1 LIVDLHA
8 HYPMHLDPGL
18 RGNVWKLLRSRG
30 RDLRI
35 RDYFRALGV
44 NLASQFGNYPSLFS
58 GPRVRVPWMVQGDV
72 GVALSVLYSFFDEFE
87 CHKATGTDNL
97 DVILRLADLV
107 EERVRDE
114 HAGEAVV
121 VHNPAELLAATND
134 GTLALVHCVEGGFH
148 LLGDTPEDVEA
159 AVDKLADRG
168 VAYITLAHLIWRGL
182 ATGSNAFPQ
191 LNDEKYARRCKQ
203 PPVGLTRR
211 GEAAVKA
218 MVRRGV
224 VIDISHMS
232 PRGIDDVF
240 DLLDKLDPQRTVPV
254 YATHS
259 ACQFGPH
266 PQEYNLSTER
276 VERIAARNGVI
287 GLIFAEYQLYD
298 GLEKKKRKHFED
310 AFEALRQHIDRI
322 REITKIDTN
331 RHVAIGSDFDGFIKP
346 TLKGLRDM
354 KDMKDLEQAIM
365 EAYPEDGQLICSENA
380 LRPLRTYWQGA

>member
-1 LIVDLHA
+1 VIVDLHA

-18 RGNVWKLLRSRG
+18 RGNVWRLLRTRRG
-30 RDLRI
+30 NLRI

-58 GPRVRVPWMVQGDV
+58 GPRVRVPWMVEGQV

-97 DVILRLADLV
+97 RVILRLAELV
-107 EERVRDE
+107 EERIHED
-114 HAGEAVV
+114 HAGEAVIA
-121 VHNPAELLAATND
+121 HNPAELAAATAAER
-134 GTLALVHCVEGGFH
+134 LALVHCVEGGFH

-159 AVDKLADRG
+159 AIDKLADRG
-168 VAYITLAHLIWRGL
+168 VAYITLAHLVWRGL
-182 ATGSNAFPQ
+182 ATGANAFPQ
-191 LNDEKYARRCKQ
+191 LNDEKYERRCKQ
-203 PPVGLTRR
+203 PPVGLTQRR
-211 GEAAVKA
+211 GRAAVKA
-218 MVRRGV
+218 MVRRRV
-224 VIDISHMS
+224 VIDLSHMS
-232 PRGIDDVF
+232 ARGIDDVF
-240 DLLDKLDPQRTVPV
+240 DFLDDLDPERTVPV

-266 PQEYNLSTER
+266 PQEYNLSRER

-298 GLEKKKRKHFED
+298 GLEKKKRKSFEE
-310 AFEALRQHIDRI
+310 AFAALRQHIDRI
-322 REITKIDTN
+322 RDITGSH
-331 RHVAIGSDFDGFIKP
+331 RHVGLGSDFDGFIKP

-354 KDMKDLEQAIM
+354 RDMADLEAAIKD
-365 EAYPEDGQLICSENA
+365 AYPHDAQLICSDNA

>member
-1 LIVDLHA
+1 VIVDLHA

-18 RGNVWKLLRSRG
+18 RGNVWRLLLTRRG
-30 RDLRI
+30 NLRI

-58 GPRVRVPWMVQGDV
+58 GPRVTVPKMVEGEL

-97 DVILRLADLV
+97 DVVLRLAERV
-107 EERVRDE
+107 EEHVKEE
-114 HAGEAVV
+114 HPGVAEV
-121 VHNPAELLAATND
+121 VHNPAELEAAIE
-134 GTLALVHCVEGGFH
+134 GRRVALVHCVEGGFH
-148 LLGDTPEDVEA
+148 LLGDTPEDVTG
-159 AVDKLADRG
+159 AVDRLADIG
-168 VAYITLAHLIWRGL
+168 VAYITLAHLVWRGI

-211 GEAAVKA
+211 GEAAARA
-218 MVRRGV
+218 MVRRRV
-224 VIDISHMS
+224 VIDLSHMS

-240 DLLDKLDPQRTVPV
+240 NLLDELDPERSVPV

-259 ACQFGPH
+259 ACQFGAK
-266 PQEYNLSTER
+266 PQEYNLSEER
-276 VERIAARNGVI
+276 VQRIAARNGVI

-298 GLEKKKRKHFED
+298 GLEKKKRKTFEA

-322 REITKIDTN
+322 REITKLDTN

-354 KDMKDLEQAIM
+354 RNMKDLEHAIKT
-365 EAYPEDGQLICSENA
+365 AYPDGDMICSGNA